1 VGGSCKNDDK
11 YVSVKISLYLD
22 GSFELKQNGLGDEDL
37 AGLCAKV
44 ADLSLEKLD
53 LLAGTAAPHLE
64 EAVDYG
70 VEIDVVLVRHGFN
83 LSIPPSTETVPKA
96 RGGAGVGGEGRFVSR
111 TPRETLSK
119 KQCDAF
125 RAEYDTLWL

>member
-1 VGGSCKNDDK
+1 MLASTHTTRTVGRDILGEVGGSCKNDDK
-11 YVSVKISLYLD
+11 YVSVKISPYLD

-96 RGGAGVGGEGRFVSR
+96 RGGRVSAAR
-111 TPRETLSK
+111 GDS
-119 KQCDAF
+119 
-125 RAEYDTLWL
+125 